1 MYGELDSFYVTA
13 GCKHVVMEITTEEN
27 EKRSILVSKDALRQ
41 MLEAEPIYEVL
52 PIRQDPT
59 PRN

>member
-1 MYGELDSFYVTA
+1 MLGDLESFYVTP
-13 GCKHVVMEITTEEN
+13 GRKHVVMEVTTDEG

-52 PIRQDPT
+52 PVRQDPT